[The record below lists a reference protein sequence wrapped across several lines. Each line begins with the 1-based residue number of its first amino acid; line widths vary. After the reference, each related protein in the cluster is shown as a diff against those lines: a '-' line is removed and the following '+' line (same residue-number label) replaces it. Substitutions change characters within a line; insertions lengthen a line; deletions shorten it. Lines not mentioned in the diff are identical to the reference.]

1 MLRLMS
7 KMQFLAM
14 TQNDSIAIDHSQE
27 SIVLQTLPGAKVEF
41 SSKTQLNGI
50 YLESYHSAN
59 HETPEHYPNQ
69 HVIAIQTQGVV
80 QSERRLDGQF
90 RHESI
95 VAGDV
100 CVVPANTRHW
110 IRSAGAQDLLLI
122 SFEPT
127 FLQQL
132 DPEVIDPDRI
142 EILPHFAKSDPLIYQ
157 VGRSLKIALETDPI
171 GNRIYAES
179 LSNTLAAHLVYHYS
193 TKARSL
199 ETIRCASHPQTQQ
212 AIDYIQAH
220 LTEDLSLAA
229 IATSVGLSKF
239 HFAQMF
245 KQTMGISLWQYV
257 VQQRIELAKRLLTQL
272 NLSIIEVSDY
282 LGFSS
287 QSQFTNFFRKH
298 TGINPTQYRKKTL
311 DLLEP
316 FDNCKPQDLA
326 KSSQDLSKKQLGHH
340 NILRVIALATNI

>member
-1 MLRLMS
+1 MS
-7 KMQFLAM
+7 M

-27 SIVLQTLPGAKVEF
+27 SVILQAVPAAQVEF
-41 SSKTQLNGI
+41 SSKIQLNGI
-50 YLESYHSAN
+50 YLEAHHSSA

-90 RHESI
+90 RRESL

-110 IRSAGAQDLLLI
+110 IRSTGEQDLLLI

-127 FLQQL
+127 FLKQL

-157 VGRSLKIALETDPI
+157 LGRSLKIALETDPI
-171 GNRIYAES
+171 GSRIYAES
-179 LSNTLAAHLVYHYS
+179 MSNALAAHLIYHYS
-193 TKARSL
+193 TTARSL
-199 ETIRCASHPQTQQ
+199 ETIKCADHPQTQQ
-212 AIDYIQAH
+212 AIDYIHAH

-229 IATSVGLSKF
+229 IAISVGLSQF
-239 HFAQMF
+239 HLARMF

-257 VQQRIELAKRLLTQL
+257 VQQRIDLAKRILTQL
-272 NLSIIEVSDY
+272 NLSIVEVSNH

-287 QSQFTNFFRKH
+287 QAQFTNFFRKH
-298 TGINPTQYRKKTL
+298 TGINPTQYRKKL
-311 DLLEP
+311 
-316 FDNCKPQDLA
+316 
-326 KSSQDLSKKQLGHH
+326 
-340 NILRVIALATNI
+340 